1 MLAEGK
7 TLEEAAQFGSK
18 AASIACTRKGAQP
31 SIPTREEA
39 VEFAL

>member
-31 SIPTREEA
+31 SIPTKQEVIDFE
-39 VEFAL
+39 

>member
-7 TLEEAAQFGSK
+7 TLEEATQFGSK

-31 SIPTREEA
+31 SIPTREEVA
-39 VEFAL
+39 DFV